1 MKLMITPEAKQQLK
15 QLNKDKD
22 SQLLLWYDVEDCGCG
37 VNGLPTI
44 RFIKEKKSYYAPID
58 NDSVTTYIDADQA
71 VFFAEE
77 MKLDIHKGTFRLSSK
92 EGILNPF
99 IPTQNLLQND
109 EV

>member
-1 MKLMITPEAKQQLK
+1 MKLMITPEAEQQLK
-15 QLNKDKD
+15 QLNQDAD
-22 SQLLLWYDVEDCGCG
+22 SNLLLWYDIEDCGCG

-44 RFIKEKKSYYAPID
+44 RFIKEKKSFYTPIE
-58 NDSVTTYIDADQA
+58 NDRITTYIDADQA

-77 MKLDIHKGTFRLSSK
+77 MKLDIHKGMFRLSSK

-99 IPTQNLLQND
+99 IPAQNLLQNE